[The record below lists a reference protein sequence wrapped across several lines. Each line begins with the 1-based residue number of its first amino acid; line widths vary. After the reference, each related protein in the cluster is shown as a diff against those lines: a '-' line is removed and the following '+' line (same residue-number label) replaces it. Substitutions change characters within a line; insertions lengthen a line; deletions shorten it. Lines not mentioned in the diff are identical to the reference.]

1 MWQALAVTAAF
12 CPIASWAL
20 LARTRLIGAIVAA
33 VLAPAALLALALAL
47 DWVHPGHWAGLVLS
61 YVPITALVVCV
72 GVLLER
78 RRLASRPGELISWR
92 RATGWLLLAVF
103 VVGAGVLPLPLVAL
117 GSIAHHDHP
126 RVLPLPADLVAE
138 QTSHGCGSS
147 SCTREFTITSATH
160 DSTDHMVAELR
171 RFLTTSRGWSLDEH
185 GSGCQQTGWLN
196 ADQLCVD
203 IAADHDHVQLSIQES
218 GPWT

>member
-1 MWQALAVTAAF
+1 VAGAGGYGGVLPDRVLGSASSHAAHRGDRGR
-12 CPIASWAL
+12 CARARRSSRARACSRLGAPGPLGRPRAL
-20 LARTRLIGAIVAA
+20 LRPGHRASRVCWRAAGTAPTRQPAWRVDQ
-33 VLAPAALLALALAL
+33 LAP
-47 DWVHPGHWAGLVLS
+47 GN
-61 YVPITALVVCV
+61 
-72 GVLLER
+72 
-78 RRLASRPGELISWR
+78 RLAAASRI
-92 RATGWLLLAVF
+92 
-103 VVGAGVLPLPLVAL
+103 VVGAGVLRLPLVAL

-160 DSTDHMVAELR
+160 DTTDHMVAELR